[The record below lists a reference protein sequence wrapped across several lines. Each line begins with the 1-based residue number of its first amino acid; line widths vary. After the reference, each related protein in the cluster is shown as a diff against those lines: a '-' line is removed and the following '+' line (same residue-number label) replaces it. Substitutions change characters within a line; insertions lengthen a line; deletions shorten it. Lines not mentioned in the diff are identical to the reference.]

1 MFERVRKTRRG
12 SIDVSKNLRGK
23 YYHSVDGKGRLIIPS
38 KLRDGL
44 GTNFIMTLGVEKCIN
59 LYSEEEWDKFTEKL
73 SLLGNSK
80 SQNRTLKRYFQSN
93 AVDCNMDSQGRTVI
107 PAELRKICGIEKD
120 IVIAGVGEKAEIW
133 SQDAWEETKIEETAT
148 REEIFAMLEESDID
162 Y

>member
-59 LYSEEEWDKFTEKL
+59 LYSEEE
-73 SLLGNSK
+73 
-80 SQNRTLKRYFQSN
+80 
-93 AVDCNMDSQGRTVI
+93 
-107 PAELRKICGIEKD
+107 
-120 IVIAGVGEKAEIW
+120 
-133 SQDAWEETKIEETAT
+133 
-148 REEIFAMLEESDID
+148 
-162 Y
+162 